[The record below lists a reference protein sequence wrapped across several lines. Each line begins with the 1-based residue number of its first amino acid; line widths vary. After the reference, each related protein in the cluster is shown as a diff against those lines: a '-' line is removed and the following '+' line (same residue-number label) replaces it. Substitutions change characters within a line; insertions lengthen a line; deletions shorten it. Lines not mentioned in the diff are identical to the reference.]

1 MAGIKEK
8 LEQLMVNTDNGG
20 GNGKMDVTNPGA
32 SPNLGL
38 T

>member
-8 LEQLMVNTDNGG
+8 LEQLMVNTDSGV
-20 GNGKMDVTNPGA
+20 NGKTDVTKPGA
-32 SPNLGL
+32 SHDVGL